1 MSLITHCPACGTTF
15 KVVRDQLKISEGWV
29 RCGHCTEVFDS
40 TPSLREL
47 DLESVASPDPVW
59 QEPAHAFDE
68 PLAPDPVE
76 LDIGLDE
83 LAPPHNDL
91 PEMVGQGAVDVERVA
106 EVDVEVETDAV
117 PASDVQDAT
126 ITQPEPVVTEIV
138 TPEIAQA
145 QDFSFIAKTPVSSPW
160 HKPLVRVGLGV
171 SALLLLLGGTLQI
184 MVHERDRI
192 AAVEPRAR
200 HALLSLC
207 GLLHCQVLPLR
218 RIEAIT
224 VDSSSF
230 NKQRGDTYLLSF
242 VVKNMGNVDLARP
255 AIELTLTDAQDA
267 PLVRR
272 VLLPDE
278 LMAKSSVLAAGAEW
292 SGAYGVALTGAALG
306 SAGIAKSV
314 AGYRVLAFYP

>member
-47 DLESVASPDPVW
+47 DLDAVVSPDLVW

-83 LAPPHNDL
+83 LAPPHDGL
-91 PEMVGQGAVDVERVA
+91 PEMVAEGAAEVNVDVET
-106 EVDVEVETDAV
+106 EAV
-117 PASDVQDAT
+117 PAGDTQDAT
-126 ITQPEPVVTEIV
+126 AQPEPVVTELV

-171 SALLLLLGGTLQI
+171 SALLLLLSGTLQI
-184 MVHERDRI
+184 VVHERDRI
-192 AAVEPRAR
+192 ATVEPRAR

-207 GLLHCQVLPLR
+207 GLLHCQVQPLR

-242 VVKNMGNVDLARP
+242 VVKNMGSVDLARP
-255 AIELTLTDAQDA
+255 AIELTLTDAQDV

-292 SGAYGVALTGAALG
+292 PGAYGVAFTGSALG
-306 SAGIAKSV
+306 SAGVAKSV

>member
-40 TPSLREL
+40 TPSLHEF
-47 DLESVASPDPVW
+47 DLEAVVASPDPVW
-59 QEPAHAFDE
+59 SEPESAHAFDE
-68 PLAPDPVE
+68 PLVRAPVE

-83 LAPPHNDL
+83 LAPLHDDSL
-91 PEMVGQGAVDVERVA
+91 EGVA
-106 EVDVEVETDAV
+106 EVNVEVEAEAV
-117 PASDVQDAT
+117 PAGDGPDVV
-126 ITQPEPVVTEIV
+126 TQPEPEPVFTEPA
-138 TPEIAQA
+138 TPETAQA
-145 QDFSFIAKTPVSSPW
+145 QDFSFIAKTSASSPW
-160 HKPLVRVGLGV
+160 QKPLVRVGLGV
-171 SALLLLLGGTLQI
+171 SALLLLLSGTLQV

-192 AAVEPRAR
+192 ATVEPRSR
-200 HALLSLC
+200 YALLSLC
-207 GLLHCQVLPLR
+207 GLLHCQVRPLR

-242 VVKNMGNVDLARP
+242 VVKNMGNVDVARP

-292 SGAYGVALTGAALG
+292 PGAYGVAVTGSVLG
-306 SAGIAKSV
+306 STGFAKSV